1 MSNSEEL
8 QSSATAAIQSRSI
21 ITTQSANIVHTQLT
35 TRKLKGLENYS
46 QWKNAVTM
54 SLKGRR
60 KSDHLT
66 TEPPVETTPEGV
78 DWHTDDANLVNLLW
92 DCTEPKVS
100 DLVSHCQTVKELWTY
115 LELLYS
121 GKNNASRVY
130 EASQA
135 FNHCSMGDKSVT
147 DHFAEFS
154 KLNEEFNALLPI
166 TTDVK
171 KMME

>member
-66 TEPPVETTPEGV
+66 TEPPAETTPEGV

-121 GKNNASRVY
+121 GKITQVGCMKLLKLSIIVVW
-130 EASQA
+130 
-135 FNHCSMGDKSVT
+135 VT
-147 DHFAEFS
+147 NLSLIILQNFRSLMKNLMHFCQS
-154 KLNEEFNALLPI
+154 LLMLR
-166 TTDVK
+166 K
-171 KMME
+171 